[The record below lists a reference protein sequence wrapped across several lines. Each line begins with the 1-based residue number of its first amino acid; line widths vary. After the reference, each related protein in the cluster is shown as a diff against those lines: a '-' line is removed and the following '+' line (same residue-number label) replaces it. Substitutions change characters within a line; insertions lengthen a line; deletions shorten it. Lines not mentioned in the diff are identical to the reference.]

1 MAEEML
7 TGGNSTTVVRVDDS
21 VRRTVGPWTPAVHAL
36 LSRLRAEGITEVPE
50 PRGVDEDSRE
60 VLSYIVGVVP
70 GYPLP
75 EWVWAETVLAAAG
88 RLLRRIHDASTALVG
103 EDLVWQLP
111 THHPVEVICH
121 NDFAPY
127 NLVFRNGRLRGVI
140 DFDTASPG
148 PRIWDLAYLAYR
160 LVPLTD
166 DAHDGGPP
174 APERAGRLRLLIDSY
189 EMPYEPA
196 ELLAA
201 VAARLEELAAF
212 TDARA
217 AETGRDDFAEHAAM
231 YRRDR
236 DRVLATG

>member
-1 MAEEML
+1 MEEEML
-7 TGGNSTTVVRVDDS
+7 TGGNSTTVVRVDDT
-21 VRRTVGPWTPAVHAL
+21 VRRTVGPWTTAVHQL
-36 LSRLRAEGITEVPE
+36 LVRLRAEGVTEVPE
-50 PRGVDEDSRE
+50 SRGVDEDGRE

-70 GYPLP
+70 GYPLS
-75 EWVWAETVLAAAG
+75 EWVWADTVLVAAAQ
-88 RLLRRIHDASTALVG
+88 LMRRIHDASTALVG

-127 NLVFRNGRLRGVI
+127 NLVFRNGQLRGVI

-174 APERAGRLRLLIDSY
+174 TPDRAGRLQLLIDSY

-201 VAARLEELAAF
+201 VAARLEELAALDQHVQQGF
-212 TDARA
+212 
-217 AETGRDDFAEHAAM
+217 
-231 YRRDR
+231 
-236 DRVLATG
+236 L

>member
-1 MAEEML
+1 MEEEML
-7 TGGNSTTVVRVDDS
+7 TGGNSTIVVRVGHT
-21 VRRTVGPWTPAVHAL
+21 VRRTVGPWTLAVHQL
-36 LSRLRAEGITEVPE
+36 LVRLRAEGITEVPE
-50 PRGVDEDSRE
+50 PRGVDQDGRE
-60 VLSYIVGVVP
+60 VLSYSVGVVP

-75 EWVWAETVLAAAG
+75 EWVWAETILLAAG

-111 THHPVEVICH
+111 THHPAEVICH

-127 NLVFRNGRLRGVI
+127 NLVFRNGQLCAVI

-166 DAHDGGPP
+166 SAEDGGPP
-174 APERAGRLRLLIDSY
+174 APDRAGRLQLLIDSY

-196 ELLAA
+196 ELLAV
-201 VAARLEELAAF
+201 VAARLDELAVF

>member
-1 MAEEML
+1 MEEEML
-7 TGGNSTTVVRVDDS
+7 TGGNSTTVVRVDDT
-21 VRRTVGPWTPAVHAL
+21 VRRTVGPWTTAVHQL
-36 LSRLRAEGITEVPE
+36 LVRLRAEGVTEVPE
-50 PRGVDEDSRE
+50 SRGVDEDGRE

-70 GYPLP
+70 GYPLS
-75 EWVWAETVLAAAG
+75 EWVWADTVLVAAAQ
-88 RLLRRIHDASTALVG
+88 LMRRIHDASTALVG

-174 APERAGRLRLLIDSY
+174 TPERAGRLRLLIDSY